1 MRLRTSDP
9 DRPGRRRV
17 RHGRGFRYLDAHGDP
32 LGAEDRARTVG
43 RAIPPAWRDVR
54 ICPWPGGRLQA
65 VGTDAAGRRQHLHHE
80 EFRRR
85 RKAANHAHV
94 RRVGD
99 HLGNTPAVCRASP
112 VGPLV
117 VERFEEGVTIASAPE
132 GLGEDGGPG
141 RPATHGPVE
150 RAVLRLPE
158 S

>member
-1 MRLRTSDP
+1 M
-9 DRPGRRRV
+9 
-17 RHGRGFRYLDAHGDP
+17 
-32 LGAEDRARTVG
+32 
-43 RAIPPAWRDVR
+43 
-54 ICPWPGGRLQA
+54 
-65 VGTDAAGRRQHLHHE
+65 

-94 RRVGD
+94 RRGGD
-99 HLGNTPAVCRASP
+99 HLGNTPAVCRASS

-132 GLGEDGGPG
+132 GLGEDGCLG
-141 RPATHGPVE
+141 RPATRGPVE